1 MTKYVAYLRVS
12 TAKQGSSGLG
22 LEAQEAAINSF
33 LQDGDRVLATFVE
46 VESGKDHDRP
56 ELAKAL
62 REVELTGAKLL
73 VAKLDRLSRAVS
85 FISRLMDSKVD
96 FVACDQPSATPF
108 SIHIYAAVAEHERN
122 LISQRTKAALRAAK
136 DRGVQLGGYRMGP
149 KVDQAKGVAAN
160 QERARLFT
168 QRILPAIRELQADG
182 ATGLSE
188 LARRLNERGVPTS
201 RGGQWNAT
209 QVRRVLASLE
219 AR

>member
-1 MTKYVAYLRVS
+1 MAKYVAYLRVS

-22 LEAQEAAINSF
+22 LEAQEAAIKSF
-33 LQDGDRVLATFVE
+33 LQEGDRVLATFVE
-46 VESGKDHDRP
+46 VESGKGDDRP

-96 FVACDQPSATPF
+96 FVACDQPAATPF

-122 LISQRTKAALRAAK
+122 LISQRTKAALKAAK
-136 DRGVQLGGYRMGP
+136 ERGVRLGGYRKGP
-149 KVDQAKGVAAN
+149 KVDQARGVVAN
-160 QERARLFT
+160 QERARSFNL
-168 QRILPAIRELQADG
+168 RILPAIRELQMG
-182 ATGLSE
+182 GVTGLSE

-209 QVRRVLASLE
+209 QVRRVLSSAE
-219 AR
+219 AT

>member
-1 MTKYVAYLRVS
+1 MNKYVAYLRVS

-22 LEAQEAAINSF
+22 LEAQEAAIKSF
-33 LQDGDRVLATFVE
+33 LKEGDRVLATFVE
-46 VESGKDHDRP
+46 VESGKDDDRP

-62 REVELTGAKLL
+62 KEVELTGAKLL

-136 DRGVQLGGYRMGP
+136 ERGVQLGGYRKGP
-149 KVDQAKGVAAN
+149 KVEQAKGVAAN
-160 QERARLFT
+160 QHRARLFN
-168 QRILPAIRELQADG
+168 QRISAAIKELQADG
-182 ATGLSE
+182 VTGLSE

-209 QVRRVLASLE
+209 QVRRVLSSAE
-219 AR
+219 VR